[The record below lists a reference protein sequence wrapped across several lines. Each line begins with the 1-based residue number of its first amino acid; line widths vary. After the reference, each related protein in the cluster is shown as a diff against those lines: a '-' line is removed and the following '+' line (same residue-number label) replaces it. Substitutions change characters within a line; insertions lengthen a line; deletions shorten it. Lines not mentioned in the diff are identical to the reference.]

1 MEAVSSNDIKGV
13 LKVAF
18 ATNDTK
24 NVDAHF
30 GGAKQFYVYNVN
42 STMSDLSYI
51 VNIHTKDTDETIAK
65 LHGVDIVYFVDIGAI
80 AAAKVIN
87 SGIFPIKYKDIINI
101 DSEID
106 KLKEML
112 GTNPPPFIK
121 KIIEKKEV

>member
-1 MEAVSSNDIKGV
+1 
-13 LKVAF
+13 
-18 ATNDTK
+18 
-24 NVDAHF
+24 
-30 GGAKQFYVYNVN
+30 
-42 STMSDLSYI
+42 MSDLSYI